1 MALRKPTSDF
11 TEANTILYSTVCAE
25 EASLAHTYIHNWP
38 LQPFSHDYGL
48 ASHTT
53 YVCVNFIREWRDLQF
68 NVDFA
73 RQIFWETFSWQ
84 VYLLR
89 VFARNLLRNW
99 QKSPKKYFFSYFV
112 LMPDL
117 RHQPELYV
125 YILSYIRQLQRPM
138 ISNYNRHSHFRIYE
152 SKWLKFICCV
162 PE

>member
-1 MALRKPTSDF
+1 MKRFFATHKLSW
-11 TEANTILYSTVCAE
+11 V
-25 EASLAHTYIHNWP
+25 TYIHNWP
-38 LQPFSHDYGL
+38 LHPFSQVLTPLMLCALILYD
-48 ASHTT
+48 TE
-53 YVCVNFIREWRDLQF
+53 IK
-68 NVDFA
+68 
-73 RQIFWETFSWQ
+73 IFWETFSWQ